1 MKLQDLKVGELYKCA
16 LSGEKVLVIL
26 TEPQKS
32 QDPKTKKESIIA
44 PVKAGKSV
52 VRLDS
57 GDYKFVYTE
66 LHDGQL
72 LNN

>member
-32 QDPKTKKESIIA
+32 QDPKTKNQLSHLLKL
-44 PVKAGKSV
+44 VN
-52 VRLDS
+52 
-57 GDYKFVYTE
+57 
-66 LHDGQL
+66 QL
-72 LNN
+72 LD